1 MTAFYDTIGDVW
13 GSELITIGDLGQ
25 FQEADYFR
33 TMAVANIFQQRHA
46 TEAQPAPT
54 GIPAYIDT
62 LQNIRD
68 AAGDPDPSA
77 SRLSLRTIVKNAV
90 FPTDIFGFSTADLAH
105 LIPHG
110 KTAVLSYWFVIP
122 FLFNT
127 PAAQGVR
134 GDMHNHWTRNQ
145 CSRLL
150 NGTLNGTGISRI
162 SGTGLKHLNLN
173 KISLTSSRHKPLS
186 RAWLK

>member
-1 MTAFYDTIGDVW
+1 MTALFYDTIGEVW
-13 GSELITIGDLGQ
+13 GSEPITIGDLGQ

-33 TMAVANIFQQRHA
+33 TVAVANIFQQRHA

-68 AAGDPDPSA
+68 AAGDGDPAPDA
-77 SRLSLRTIVKNAV
+77 STSSLGTIAKNAMC
-90 FPTDIFGFSTADLAH
+90 PTDIFGRSTADLAH

-127 PAAQGVR
+127 PAAQGVQ
-134 GDMHNHWTRNQ
+134 GDIHNHWTRNQ

-150 NGTLNGTGISRI
+150 NGQW
-162 SGTGLKHLNLN
+162 HFEWDW
-173 KISLTSSRHKPLS
+173 H
-186 RAWLK
+186 